1 MANLSSCPPSVKPHR
16 RSRRRSQ
23 VVYRVRNWPAYDAGL
38 QQRGSLTVW
47 FTPQAVEAWYYQGP
61 RQRGAQYTFSEVA
74 IQTALILRLLYH
86 LPLRQ
91 TEGFV
96 ASILALMGLAVRVPD
111 HTTLSRRQA
120 GLTVDWP
127 LQPKDQ
133 PLHLVVDATGLK
145 VYGEGEWKVR
155 QHGWNKRRT
164 WRKLHLG
171 VDEATGEI
179 VAQTLTTNSQD
190 DAGQVEP
197 LLDQIETPIAAVG
210 GDGAYDRRKVF
221 EALAASDRGPPMR
234 PIIPPRKDAK
244 IEQHG
249 NRKAEPLPRDE
260 TIRTIRKRGRR
271 TWEKTSGYHRRSI
284 AETQIGRY
292 KQILGDTLHA
302 RTLTHQ
308 QTETRVGCAILN
320 RLLHLAKPE
329 SYPLTKKA

>member
-271 TWEKTSGYHRRSI
+271 TWKKTSGYHRRSI

-308 QTETRVGCAILN
+308 QTETGWDVPYSTG
-320 RLLHLAKPE
+320 
-329 SYPLTKKA
+329 